1 MAIFHSSTNTIRLR
15 RRPLRRLGSQLHHQE
30 YQGVE
35 HSSPQYNQPRI
46 PPAVVLFVQV
56 ECLQVVLSSSVSAHL
71 AVLRSAW
78 VQKVRATSHSL
89 LIGGEI
95 VATCLVRRR
104 IEDRKLAPFASDIDG
119 EGGEGE
125 EGAEEVVEGIEVV
138 EPKM

>member
-1 MAIFHSSTNTIRLR
+1 
-15 RRPLRRLGSQLHHQE
+15 
-30 YQGVE
+30 
-35 HSSPQYNQPRI
+35 
-46 PPAVVLFVQV
+46 
-56 ECLQVVLSSSVSAHL
+56 
-71 AVLRSAW
+71 
-78 VQKVRATSHSL
+78 L

-125 EGAEEVVEGIEVV
+125 ESAEEVVERIEVV